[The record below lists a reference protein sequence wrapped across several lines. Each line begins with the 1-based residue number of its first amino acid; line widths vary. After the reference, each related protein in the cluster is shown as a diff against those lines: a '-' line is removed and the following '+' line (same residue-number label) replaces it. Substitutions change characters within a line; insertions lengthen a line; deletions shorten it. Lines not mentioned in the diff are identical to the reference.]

1 MNRITGG
8 MILAADYSQL
18 ELRVLAHLSKD
29 QRLLQ
34 VSSIRHK
41 ILHKI
46 RAAPIPLIHRTSGVT
61 STCDYDFF
69 FFFSQKLF
77 CFFEQHS

>member
-1 MNRITGG
+1 

-34 VSSIRHK
+34 VSSTRHK
-41 ILHKI
+41 ILQNS
-46 RAAPIPLIHRTSGVT
+46 RDAP
-61 STCDYDFF
+61 
-69 FFFSQKLF
+69 
-77 CFFEQHS
+77 

>member
-1 MNRITGG
+1 MIIYSDICIKLSFQAVTLSQAVVPFLCTEGG

-34 VSSIRHK
+34 V
-41 ILHKI
+41 
-46 RAAPIPLIHRTSGVT
+46 VT
-61 STCDYDFF
+61 YRGS
-69 FFFSQKLF
+69 
-77 CFFEQHS
+77 

>member
-1 MNRITGG
+1 MGIIISLSKTVALSFAFIYIVGG

-34 VSSIRHK
+34 VSSIDTK
-41 ILHKI
+41 
-46 RAAPIPLIHRTSGVT
+46 
-61 STCDYDFF
+61 
-69 FFFSQKLF
+69 
-77 CFFEQHS
+77 

>member
-1 MNRITGG
+1 MVIFTVCLFHLGIIMSLSKTVVLSFAFICIVGG

-34 VSSIRHK
+34 VSSIDTK
-41 ILHKI
+41 
-46 RAAPIPLIHRTSGVT
+46 
-61 STCDYDFF
+61 
-69 FFFSQKLF
+69 
-77 CFFEQHS
+77 